1 VDAYASRDN
10 GGAFLADLRRE
21 RLENVLR
28 VASFAM
34 IILDEE
40 RRIELANDRARALL
54 LSATVGPV
62 EGLALAAALASELR
76 GPFEAIVS
84 VVLRERR
91 MVEADRVPAPDD
103 RVLDVVGYAVEDGA
117 AANLPDD
124 GARMTGG
131 KRRVVIVAHDVTE
144 RLVLEGQLVQSSK
157 LATIGELA
165 AGVAHEINNPTAFV
179 QSNLKTIERYWGRL
193 RSYVGDLE
201 AFVAKVAA
209 ESQGPLAEAAQ
220 HVAALRASLKIAAI
234 EGDLPDA
241 LSESVDGTVRIQ
253 KIVQDLKSFARPDD
267 EQFRA
272 VSLVEVAERAL
283 RLVSNE
289 LKYVA
294 NVEQE
299 LAPVPRVFGNA
310 SQLSQVV
317 VNLLM
322 NAVQAIEREGRIT
335 VRTRLAGRDVVLE
348 VADDGSGIPRH
359 VLPRIFD
366 PFFTTKPPG
375 RGTGLGLPVSLGIV
389 ERHGGHLQVESEEGK
404 GALFRVV
411 LQAVEAWDDAADGT
425 RDGAEGLP

>member
-1 VDAYASRDN
+1 VDACASGDT

-54 LSATVGPV
+54 LSPTVGPV

-117 AANLPDD
+117 AANLHDD
-124 GARMTGG
+124 GARMTG

-144 RLVLEGQLVQSSK
+144 HLVLEGQLVQSSK

-179 QSNLKTIERYWGRL
+179 QSNLKTIERYWCRL

-209 ESQGPLAEAAQ
+209 ESPGPFAEAAQ

-234 EGDLPDA
+234 ERDLPEA

-253 KIVQDLKSFARPDD
+253 KIVQDLKSFVRPDD
-267 EQFRA
+267 EQFRS
-272 VSLVEVAERAL
+272 VCLVEVAERAL

-294 NVEQE
+294 KVQQE
-299 LAPVPRVFGNA
+299 FAPVPRVFGNP

-335 VRTRLAGRDVVLE
+335 VRTRVVGRDVVLE
-348 VADDGSGIPRH
+348 VEDDGSGIPRH

-425 RDGAEGLP
+425 RDGAGGLP